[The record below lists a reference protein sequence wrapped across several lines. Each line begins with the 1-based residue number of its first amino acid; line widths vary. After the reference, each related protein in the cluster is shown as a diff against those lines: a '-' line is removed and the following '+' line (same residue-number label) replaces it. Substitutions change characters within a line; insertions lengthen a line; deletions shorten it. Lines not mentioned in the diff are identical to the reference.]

1 MKALSMKQPVPELIL
16 QKKKTIETRT
26 WNTKFRGEFYLH
38 ASQSTIPRLLE
49 EFNLNI
55 NKIPQGAI
63 VGKATIT
70 EIKTYNTL
78 EEFNKDKDKHLSS
91 KPIKLPTYGYILE
104 NIERLETPIPWKG
117 QLNFF
122 DIELKEKQQK
132 LIKVNL

>member
-49 EFNLNI
+49 EFNFDI

-70 EIKTYNTL
+70 KIKEYNTL

-91 KPIKLPTYGYILE
+91 KPVKLPTYGYILE
-104 NIERLETPIPWKG
+104 NPTRINPIPWKG

-122 DIELKEKQQK
+122 NVNLNEKQQK
-132 LIKVNL
+132 LTGVKT